1 MRHLPKHLQPRWR
14 YLAVGVEAWPD
25 ARIDRRGF
33 QAALWESGRAL
44 LGDPGSADADLTVI
58 RFTFADGRGQGIVRA
73 RRDEVERARAALACV
88 DAVDGQPV
96 GVAVRGASGTIRA
109 CEENYLSERPQATG
123 ERTVAFGGA
132 ERPAVARGS
141 RLDVRRRGDDGFTG
155 ATNLDLEQR

>member
-1 MRHLPKHLQPRWR
+1 MKHLPKHLQPRWR
-14 YLAVGVEAWPD
+14 YLAVGIEAWPD
-25 ARIDRRGF
+25 ATIGRRDVQG
-33 QAALWESGRAL
+33 ALWESGRAL
-44 LGDPGSADADLTVI
+44 LGDPGSADADLTVL
-58 RFTFADGRGQGIVRA
+58 RFSFADGTGGAVVRT
-73 RRDEVERARAALACV
+73 RRDEVTRARAAVACV
-88 DAVDGQPV
+88 DAVAGQPV
-96 GVAVRGASGTIRA
+96 GVSVRGVSGTVRA